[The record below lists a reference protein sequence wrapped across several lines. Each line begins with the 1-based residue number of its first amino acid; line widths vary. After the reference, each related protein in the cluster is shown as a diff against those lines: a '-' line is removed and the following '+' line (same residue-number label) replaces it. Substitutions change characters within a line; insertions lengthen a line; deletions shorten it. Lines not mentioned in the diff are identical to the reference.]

1 MNSLLKNRASMNLL
15 PVGSIVLICLALVL
29 QTTGQTPSS
38 AQAPPTP
45 TTTTTTTTT
54 ASSNSIRGRVSNPDG
69 QPVSS
74 IQVMAIAI
82 GSRPETRQFGPGGG
96 GFGMTQATTDE
107 QGNFEIKGVRSMSY
121 ILSASSPGYVALP
134 PTDDSGANIYRAGD
148 MAQITLVKG
157 AVITGRVS
165 STDEDALTG
174 AQVSVQRVGGMDG
187 EVMTSNNQFGQGF
200 GRSYGTDDRG
210 VYRIYGLMPGTYIV
224 RASKRTDGG
233 AVPGGVPG
241 SAPGGAPAGPRIAP
255 TYYPSSPRDTAG
267 MISARAGEEVS
278 GIDIRLRNDYG
289 YTVSGRVISRG
300 QDGEDPDVL
309 VTLSLPA
316 SSGQPGTTIASA
328 VQSNREDIRGGPAA
342 ARTGA
347 ATGFS
352 FGTVPDGE
360 YEVAARTMS
369 RRGEVDPE
377 AASAPRKVT
386 VRGADIG
393 GIELVLT
400 PLANIEGR
408 LSIDKTPNVAACPSP
423 RTYTIGETL
432 VTARRDNNTV
442 WTRDQAPSTVGDFR
456 FGGLDAGTYRL
467 KIRLPGDNWY
477 LKGLRSAAN
486 PNLGKTGIVVKSG
499 QRVSGVTA
507 VVTDGAALLAGQLTK
522 GSGDKLAGMQNVFV
536 FPAEADAADN
546 LLRYAEVTTKTDGS
560 FVAKNLAPGK
570 YFVIAKALGKEAT
583 RSEAQN
589 FGQAVELMT
598 CQRMT
603 DFKLV
608 GSQ

>member
-1 MNSLLKNRASMNLL
+1 M
-15 PVGSIVLICLALVL
+15 
-29 QTTGQTPSS
+29 
-38 AQAPPTP
+38 
-45 TTTTTTTTT
+45 
-54 ASSNSIRGRVSNPDG
+54 
-69 QPVSS
+69 
-74 IQVMAIAI
+74 
-82 GSRPETRQFGPGGG
+82 
-96 GFGMTQATTDE
+96 
-107 QGNFEIKGVRSMSY
+107 
-121 ILSASSPGYVALP
+121 
-134 PTDDSGANIYRAGD
+134 
-148 MAQITLVKG
+148 
-157 AVITGRVS
+157 
-165 STDEDALTG
+165 
-174 AQVSVQRVGGMDG
+174 
-187 EVMTSNNQFGQGF
+187 
-200 GRSYGTDDRG
+200 
-210 VYRIYGLMPGTYIV
+210 
-224 RASKRTDGG
+224 
-233 AVPGGVPG
+233 
-241 SAPGGAPAGPRIAP
+241 
-255 TYYPSSPRDTAG
+255 
-267 MISARAGEEVS
+267 
-278 GIDIRLRNDYG
+278 
-289 YTVSGRVISRG
+289 
-300 QDGEDPDVL
+300 
-309 VTLSLPA
+309 
-316 SSGQPGTTIASA
+316 
-328 VQSNREDIRGGPAA
+328 RGGPAA

-347 ATGFS
+347 STGFS

-386 VRGADIG
+386 VRGADIA

-400 PLANIEGR
+400 PLGSIDGR
-408 LSIDKTPNVAACPSP
+408 LSIDKTPNVTACPSP

-432 VTARRDNNTV
+432 VTARKDGNIV
-442 WTRDQAPSTVGDFR
+442 WTRDQAPSTAGDVR

-507 VVTDGAALLAGQLTK
+507 IVTDGAALLAGQLTK
-522 GSGDKLAGMQNVFV
+522 GSGDKLAGMQSVFV

-560 FVAKNLAPGK
+560 FVARNLAPGK